1 MSAVPANR
9 QELPATREQV
19 VAILELLATRMQWS
33 AARPIISDTSLHVSR
48 GWTETINAAKMDAYS
63 DAIWAAAYKALANR
77 AHWHTY
83 VGNKR
88 VSFFDL
94 REQNEE
100 NRNRILQWAQ
110 HSAGRD
116 LAKVISK
123 RPFKIIDAPTTQE
136 QLEPFKKPPPR
147 LIAVNYVGEKL
158 YLQFFSTRSYTH
170 RESLD
175 ISLMSAAQQKAF
187 VEYEELIGVK
197 TKSIPCFDTAVVDT
211 SSELVEIRL
220 DFQPGMTEDKDVSP
234 FSQVVS
240 ELNRIATKFI
250 GQGAVD
256 AGLVNLH
263 PAINPMYLDETC
275 GRVTAL
281 GFVATGKD
289 SSSNNRGQLHRSRT
303 KDFRKDNFHVGG
315 KLHVDRI
322 DPYAIGITWSQMA
335 PKSDLNLEIRG
346 NARAIYSGKQG
357 AVSDAEIVG
366 CLDGTDYDF
375 VSRQIL
381 SRIKRRQK

>member
-240 ELNRIATKFI
+240 EINRIATKFI